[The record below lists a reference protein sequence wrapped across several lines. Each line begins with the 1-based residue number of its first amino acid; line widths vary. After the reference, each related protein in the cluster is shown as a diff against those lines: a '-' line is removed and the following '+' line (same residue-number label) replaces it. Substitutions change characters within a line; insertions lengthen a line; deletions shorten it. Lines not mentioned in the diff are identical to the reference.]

1 MAYNTKYLENQ
12 YIMFQRGIFRIFRAE
27 LKEVVQ
33 LLESMEG
40 KWYETKGF
48 MQSLNSLLESFKEL
62 VPKYIIDN
70 LPKVIKRG
78 FDGSYQKY
86 KKKLKDDYKLSF
98 DLPTDSAVKYLASD
112 YAFML
117 SDEWLLK
124 LTKEDL
130 TRIVGEG
137 ISAGKSY
144 GQIAKEIEEDIPF
157 AFSKSRAK
165 LIAVNEVWRAYWFWY
180 FEPVKE
186 MQKEGYT
193 MEKQWITSHDSKVR
207 PTHMANQSEWWIDID
222 KNWNA
227 TNDEFAPSTHD
238 INCRCFMN
246 TRIVS

>member
-1 MAYNTKYLENQ
+1 MAYNKQYLENQ
-12 YIMFQRGIFRIFRAE
+12 YIMFQRGIYRIFKSELAE
-27 LKEVVQ
+27 LV
-33 LLESMEG
+33 LFLENFNG
-40 KWYETKGF
+40 KSYETKWF
-48 MQSLNSLLESFKEL
+48 LQSLNKLLDSFREK
-62 VPKYIIDN
+62 VPKYIVDN

-98 DLPTDSAVKYLASD
+98 DLPTDSAVEYLASD
-112 YAFML
+112 YAFLL

-130 TRIVGEG
+130 TRIVWEG

-144 GQIAKEIEEDIPF
+144 GQIAKEIEQDIPF
-157 AFSKSRAK
+157 AFSRARAK

-186 MQKEGYT
+186 MQKEWFT

-207 PTHMANQSEWWIDID
+207 PTHLQNQSEGWIPID
-222 KNWNA
+222 KKWSA
-227 TNDEFAPSTHD
+227 TDDEFAPSHND
-238 INCRCFMN
+238 INCRCYMT
-246 TRIVS
+246 TRIV

>member
-1 MAYNTKYLENQ
+1 MYNTKYLDNQ
-12 YIMFQRGIFRIFRAE
+12 FVMFQRGIFRIFKSQ
-27 LKEVVQ
+27 LKEVIE
-33 LLESMEG
+33 LLESMDQ

-48 MQSLNSLLESFKEL
+48 MQRLENLLNSFREQ
-62 VPKYIIDN
+62 VPKYITDN

-78 FDGSYQKY
+78 FEETYKKY
-86 KKKLKDDYKLSF
+86 KKKLSWDYKLSF
-98 DLPTDSAVKYLASD
+98 DLPTDSAVKYLSTN
-112 YAFML
+112 YALLL
-117 SDEWLLK
+117 SDKWLLK

-130 TRIVGEG
+130 TRIIGDG

-165 LIAVNEVWRAYWFWY
+165 LIAVNEVWRAYWFGY

-186 MQKEGYT
+186 MKKEWFD

-207 PTHMANQSEWWIDID
+207 PDHKANESEWWISID
-222 KNWNA
+222 KKWKA
-227 TNDEFAPSTHD
+227 TGDEYAPSHND
-238 INCRCFMN
+238 INCRCYMT